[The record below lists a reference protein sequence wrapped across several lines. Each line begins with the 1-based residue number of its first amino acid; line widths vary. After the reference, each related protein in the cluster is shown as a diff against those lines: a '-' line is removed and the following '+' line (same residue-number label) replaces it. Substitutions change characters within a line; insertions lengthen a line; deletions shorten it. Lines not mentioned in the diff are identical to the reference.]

1 MVNQEKKDLI
11 VKLYLEGKTYP
22 EIEKEVHAS
31 YTTIRKTIKD
41 YEDSKTKSKETLAFE
56 KFKEGYSPLEVK
68 IELDIS
74 AENAAKYYFAYSK
87 LISVANLFDIY
98 KELGDSLPDF
108 LTFYK
113 AAKMSQIT
121 VDNMAYAIN
130 LTCRTMDL
138 QNENAF
144 ATSKLN
150 ETRGAIQ
157 IELKK
162 LSDIQWQVTTVDQQ
176 YFDMQK
182 SVTKLS
188 NNIDELTQALHIL
201 KQSDQFKNIEQFVYR
216 IVNTVVS
223 EQQYSLEIALIA
235 VLKKVA
241 EEPFLLQYLLPAL
254 PSYQNYGM
262 IDLRSPQSLI
272 GRICSEIKKFIPEVL
287 EELRSLAVK
296 ETFMNLSS
304 SQGCMMTDGGQNP
317 QLIGAT
323 APLQSVGERMVESP
337 AILTDR
343 TKFDSFNA
351 SKMVYCL
358 AMYHNNISSQSL
370 DDMDLDYW
378 YYYLF

>member
-337 AILTDR
+337 ANLTDR

>member
-1 MVNQEKKDLI
+1 VVNQEKKDLI

-138 QNENAF
+138 QNENAS

-182 SVTKLS
+182 NVTELS

-235 VLKKVA
+235 VLKKVT

-304 SQGCMMTDGGQNP
+304 QGCMMTDGGQNP

-337 AILTDR
+337 ANLTDR

-358 AMYHNNISSQSL
+358 AMHHNNISSQSL